1 MSKLL
6 GRAIPAPL
14 GVMNRRIRRYD
25 AEMTRFIVIV
35 IVIVIEPSIIREL
48 AFFDQDQDHE

>member
-14 GVMNRRIRRYD
+14 GGMNRRIRRYD
-25 AEMTRFIVIV
+25 AEMMRFIVIV
-35 IVIVIEPSIIREL
+35 ILIEPTIIREL